1 MNISPVP
8 LLRFVSRLVR
18 RDEKDSWTMARVD
31 AEGGLRWI
39 SGSVKRDGEVRRG
52 EKEARR
58 EWKKI
63 YWPEHGRIGRIYIYT
78 YVAREI
84 NITLWILRSLWKPC
98 QVNKSIKFSHFIGRA
113 RVYDWSLRRAEEGES
128 VYRWREMKGGGREKG
143 IYKIKRSLRI
153 RGRLTLPLPPIVTS
167 IRPTCPILVPDS
179 WKLIFTL
186 RSLVKIWRSTPISR
200 GNDFLT
206 RIQCRHR
213 ETRPDYP
220 IPSTLF
226 RLDISRLPSSQHFA
240 TRPIRY
246 RERGGS
252 LSLYI

>member
-153 RGRLTLPLPPIVTS
+153 RGRLTLPPLLHLSVQHVPSLFQTLGNWFLPS
-167 IRPTCPILVPDS
+167 DPTS
-179 WKLIFTL
+179 WKSGDPPPSLEVMIF
-186 RSLVKIWRSTPISR
+186 
-200 GNDFLT
+200 
-206 RIQCRHR
+206 
-213 ETRPDYP
+213 
-220 IPSTLF
+220 
-226 RLDISRLPSSQHFA
+226 
-240 TRPIRY
+240 
-246 RERGGS
+246 
-252 LSLYI
+252 

>member
-128 VYRWREMKGGGREKG
+128 VYRWREMKGRGREKD

-153 RGRLTLPLPPIVTS
+153 RGRLTLPPLLHLSVQHVPSLFQTLGNWFLPSDP
-167 IRPTCPILVPDS
+167 S
-179 WKLIFTL
+179 WKSGDPPPSLEVMIF
-186 RSLVKIWRSTPISR
+186 
-200 GNDFLT
+200 
-206 RIQCRHR
+206 
-213 ETRPDYP
+213 
-220 IPSTLF
+220 
-226 RLDISRLPSSQHFA
+226 
-240 TRPIRY
+240 
-246 RERGGS
+246 
-252 LSLYI
+252 